1 MKKALKGIITA
12 AMIGAAAGGA
22 AAQDLEPAKIG
33 YYPGTMLSALVLVAE
48 GKGFYREAG
57 IDPTLISTASG
68 PIANSNIASGAIDVA
83 LQPPSNI
90 GFARDQGLDQ
100 VIIAGNLYMPW
111 VLMAR
116 SSVDTPNM
124 GSYPDIVGNLKG
136 LTWGPYARGSDSEL
150 FMRVMAADAGL
161 DVHNDITWVGVG
173 GPATGLPALQAGQI
187 QVYLALDPAPIVASS
202 QGYGKTVVDLRKG
215 QGPTN
220 FSDTVYQAMVTKR
233 TTAQERPEMIKKIVA
248 AHEKTFCWMNDEN
261 NFDEFLSFMQTK
273 LPVGDLTDAQY
284 DAMVR
289 DGMTLLTMGF
299 PESSIDV
306 WNEMLLKAGAI
317 KAPLETDKLFWETV
331 TEGDPSC
338 S

>member
-1 MKKALKGIITA
+1 MKKALKGIIAA

-161 DVHNDITWVGVG
+161 DVDNDITWVGVG